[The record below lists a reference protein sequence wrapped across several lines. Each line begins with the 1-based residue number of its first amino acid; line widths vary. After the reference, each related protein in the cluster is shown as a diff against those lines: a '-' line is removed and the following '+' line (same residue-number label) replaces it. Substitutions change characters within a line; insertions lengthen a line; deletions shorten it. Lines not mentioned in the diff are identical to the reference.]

1 MKKLFPLIVVLLLLI
16 ACNNDGMY
24 GSQLNSTIVEFIQ
37 KEYRGA
43 TIRSAEYD
51 DNGLY
56 EVEIKHDSRIK
67 ELYFGTNNNWVYTTW
82 NVKISDI
89 PPTIKNAISARYP
102 GYRID
107 DADYIESVE
116 KSYYKI
122 ELEKGELEQ
131 TIFVSKN
138 GEFDK

>member
-16 ACNNDGMY
+16 ACDNDGMY

-43 TIRSAEYD
+43 IIRSAEYD

>member
-16 ACNNDGMY
+16 ACDNDGMY

-56 EVEIKHDSRIK
+56 EVEIK
-67 ELYFGTNNNWVYTTW
+67 
-82 NVKISDI
+82 
-89 PPTIKNAISARYP
+89 
-102 GYRID
+102 
-107 DADYIESVE
+107 
-116 KSYYKI
+116 KSHK
-122 ELEKGELEQ
+122 
-131 TIFVSKN
+131 FSW
-138 GEFDK
+138 FC

>member
-16 ACNNDGMY
+16 ACDNDGMY

>member
-16 ACNNDGMY
+16 ACDNDGMY

-116 KSYYKI
+116 ESYYKI

>member
-1 MKKLFPLIVVLLLLI
+1 MKNLFPLIVVLLLLI
-16 ACNNDGMY
+16 ACDNDGMY

>member
-1 MKKLFPLIVVLLLLI
+1 MKKLFPLIIVLLLLI
-16 ACNNDGMY
+16 ACDNDGLY
-24 GSQLNSTIVEFIQ
+24 SSQLNSTIVEFIQ

-51 DNGLY
+51 DNGFY

-67 ELYFGTNNNWVYTTW
+67 ELYFDTSNNWVYTTW
-82 NVKISDI
+82 DVKISDI
-89 PPTIKNAISARYP
+89 PQAIKNAISTQYP

-107 DADYIESVE
+107 DADYIERVE